1 MMAGR
6 YARALAEIA
15 GENDAAALGAIGA
28 QLDLVARMVT
38 GEPALAKFFDSPT
51 SRAAD
56 KETALTTLVKRAG
69 LTDLVQRF
77 LAVVIDK
84 RRMSSLPAIAAA
96 FAALHDRAAG
106 IVPVEATVAVGMNEA
121 DTARFRAALE
131 TMTGRQ
137 VRLSVTI
144 DPEIVGGVR
153 TRIGSRVYDGSLKSH
168 LRALHRRL
176 AEAH

>member
-15 GENDAAALGAIGA
+15 GENDAAALGAIA
-28 QLDLVARMVT
+28 TQLDLVAGMVT

-51 SRAAD
+51 ARAAD
-56 KETALTTLVKRAG
+56 KETALSTLVTHAG
-69 LTDLVQRF
+69 LSDLVRRF

-84 RRMSSLPAIAAA
+84 RRMSALPAIAVA
-96 FAALHDRAAG
+96 FTALHDRAAG
-106 IVPVEATVAVGMNEA
+106 IVPVEATVAVGMDKSEEV
-121 DTARFRAALE
+121 RFRAALE
-131 TMTGRQ
+131 TMTGRK
-137 VRLSVTI
+137 VRLSFTI

-153 TRIGSRVYDGSLKSH
+153 TRIGSRVYDGTVKSH

>member
-1 MMAGR
+1 MIAGR
-6 YARALAEIA
+6 YAKALAEIA
-15 GENDAAALGAIGA
+15 GENDAAALETVSA
-28 QLDLVARMVT
+28 QLDLLARVVA
-38 GEPALAKFFDSPT
+38 GEPALPKFFDGPT
-51 SRAAD
+51 VRAAD
-56 KETALTTLVKRAG
+56 KETALATLTERAG
-69 LTDLVQRF
+69 LSDLVRRF

-106 IVPVEATVAVGMNEA
+106 IVPVEATVAVGMGETE
-121 DTARFRAALE
+121 TARFRAALE
-131 TMTGRQ
+131 TMTGRK

-144 DPEIVGGVR
+144 DPEILGGVR
-153 TRIGSRVYDGSLKSH
+153 TRIGSRVYDGTLKSH

>member
-15 GENDAAALGAIGA
+15 GENDAAALGPVGA

-51 SRAAD
+51 ARPAD
-56 KETALTTLVKRAG
+56 KETALATLVTRAQ
-69 LTDLVQRF
+69 LSDLMRRF

-96 FAALHDRAAG
+96 FTALHDRAAG
-106 IVPVEATVAVGMNEA
+106 IVPVEATVAVGMDEA
-121 DTARFRAALE
+121 EAARFRAALE

-144 DPEIVGGVR
+144 DPEIVGGVQ
-153 TRIGSRVYDGSLKSH
+153 TRIGSRVYDGTLKSH